1 MYAKPSVVCAR
12 YHRNAKVLLWLLRKR
27 CPAAPNPSKR
37 SGGTRETAQRSWEG
51 PFLGRS
57 TASQRHRCHQRG
69 CFVRSPQPFRGRR
82 RRRGSGQGGDASTIA
97 VCHDV
102 RTATGHQFFEAECQ
116 PAVANS
122 GQRVPGCHPERRG
135 LSGTGP
141 AAYRSREESTG
152 QYGSASN
159 RSASNRVPHVDVDG
173 SWHAGS

>member
-1 MYAKPSVVCAR
+1 MYAEPSAVCNR
-12 YHRNAKVLLWLLRKR
+12 SHRNAKRLLRLFRKR
-27 CPAAPNPSKR
+27 CSAAPNPSKR
-37 SGGTRETAQRSWEG
+37 SGGTRETAQRLWEG
-51 PFLGRS
+51 PFLGRF
-57 TASQRHRCHQRG
+57 TASQRHRRHECG
-69 CFVRSPQPFRGRR
+69 CFVRSPEPFRGRW
-82 RRRGSGQGGDASTIA
+82 RRRGSGQGGDASIVA

-102 RTATGHQFFEAECQ
+102 RTATGHQFFDAECQ

-141 AAYRSREESTG
+141 AAHRSREESTG
-152 QYGSASN
+152 QYGRAPN